1 MINGILLLNKT
12 PGGTSH
18 DMVAQVR
25 HLLDQKQVGH
35 AGALDPLAEGLLVI
49 LLGGATKLSD
59 YLLINDKRY
68 HFVFCLGKETDTLDK
83 DGKVIS
89 ESTKLP
95 SAKEIEQV
103 ITKAQGTLPLPV
115 PLVSSVKVKGKKL
128 YEYKRENKPITP
140 PIREM
145 SFYDLK
151 RIDIKEKEV
160 EVELSCKKGSYIRS
174 WVSFVGKE
182 LKAGAYLQKLIRL
195 WSHPFELKQALSLTE
210 LKEKL
215 KNEEISALAGDVSG
229 QRLKA
234 LLKEAFIPF
243 SQSLPHIPAVK
254 ATPEDEKQARH
265 GHLSASLKN
274 NLLEEQ
280 KSSNKEKQARLVRLI
295 SADEQKMIALLEL
308 KPFAPTKF
316 LRVFVL
322 K

>member
-25 HLLDQKQVGH
+25 RFLNQKQVGH

-59 YLLINDKRY
+59 YLLMNDKRY
-68 HFVFCLGKETDTLDK
+68 RFVFCLGKETDTLDK
-83 DGKVIS
+83 DGKVTRTSTDIPS
-89 ESTKLP
+89 E
-95 SAKEIEQV
+95 KEIEQG

-128 YEYKRENKPITP
+128 YDYKRENKVITP
-140 PIREM
+140 PVREM
-145 SFYDLK
+145 NFYDLK
-151 RIDIKEKEV
+151 ILSIKEEKV
-160 EVELSCKKGSYIRS
+160 EVELSCKKGGYIRS

-182 LKAGAYLQKLIRL
+182 LKAGACLQKLTRL
-195 WSHPFELKQALSLTE
+195 WSYPFDLKQALSLAD

-254 ATPEDEKQARH
+254 ATPEDEKQARQ
-265 GHLSASLKN
+265 GHLSSNLKN

-280 KSSNKEKQARLVRLI
+280 KSSNKEKQARLVRLM
-295 SADEQKMIALLEL
+295 SADEQKMIALLEI
-308 KPFAPTKF
+308 KPFASTRF